1 MNKKRVAVIF
11 GGKSPEHEVSI
22 ITGIQVIENIDKNA
36 FDVFPVYISK
46 DGRWFSGSEFSQ
58 IETYSKLLQF
68 SKNDQRTISLDNEE
82 KALLPV
88 EKKGL
93 FKKQTSEEIDVIFPT
108 FHGGL
113 GENGGAS
120 GLFEMMDVPYVGPGI
135 TGGVLGMDKIV
146 MKQVLE
152 HEDIPIAKW
161 QWFYRNAFLTN
172 KESVIKNL
180 ESKLSYPLFVKPA
193 SGGSSI
199 GTSKVIDR
207 KELINAI
214 EVAAVFDAKIVVE
227 EAIENAKEINVSV
240 LGNSGSELQVSV
252 CEEVFSTS
260 SLLSYEDKYLGS
272 ESKTGTKSQGMAS
285 TKRQIPADIPQD
297 ITEKIQN
304 IAKQVF
310 EVLNASGVSRIDFL
324 YLEKT
329 KEIFVIEINTIPGS
343 LSYYLWEP
351 SGLSFQELLTKLI
364 ELAYARRDEA
374 NKNTTTFSS
383 NILANFNA
391 NRGSKGKI

>member
-22 ITGIQVIENIDKNA
+22 ITGIQVIEHIDKNA
-36 FDVFPVYISK
+36 FDVLPVYISK
-46 DGRWFSGSEFSQ
+46 DGRWYSGSEFAQ
-58 IETYSKLLQF
+58 IETYSKLLPY

-82 KALLPV
+82 KALIPV

-93 FKKQTSEEIDVIFPT
+93 FNKQTNEKIDVIFPT

-135 TGGVLGMDKIV
+135 TGGVLGMDKII

-152 HEDIPIAKW
+152 HGDVPITKW
-161 QWFYRNAFLTN
+161 EWFYRTAFQ
-172 KESVIKNL
+172 KDPDAVIKHVEN
-180 ESKLSYPLFVKPA
+180 KLKYPLFVKPA

-199 GTSKVIDR
+199 GTSKVKDR
-207 KELINAI
+207 KELQNAI
-214 EVAAVFDAKIVVE
+214 EVAAVFDTKIVVE
-227 EAIENAKEINVSV
+227 EAIENAREINVSV

-272 ESKTGTKSQGMAS
+272 ESKTGGKSQGMAS
-285 TKRQIPADIPQD
+285 TKRQIPAKLPKE
-297 ITEKIQN
+297 ITEKIQK
-304 IAKQVF
+304 IAKHVF
-310 EVLNASGVSRIDFL
+310 ECLNASGVSRIDFL
-324 YLEKT
+324 YQEKT
-329 KEIFVIEINTIPGS
+329 NSIFVIEINTIPGS

-351 SGLSFQELLTKLI
+351 SGLSFTELLNKLI
-364 ELAYARRDEA
+364 ELAYARFDETK
-374 NKNTTTFSS
+374 KNTTTFSS
-383 NILANFNA
+383 NILENFNA
-391 NRGSKGKI
+391 NRGSKGKV

>member
-152 HEDIPIAKW
+152 HEDIPIANW

-207 KELINAI
+207 KELFNAI

-285 TKRQIPADIPQD
+285 TKRQIPAHIPQD

>member
-88 EKKGL
+88 EKTGL